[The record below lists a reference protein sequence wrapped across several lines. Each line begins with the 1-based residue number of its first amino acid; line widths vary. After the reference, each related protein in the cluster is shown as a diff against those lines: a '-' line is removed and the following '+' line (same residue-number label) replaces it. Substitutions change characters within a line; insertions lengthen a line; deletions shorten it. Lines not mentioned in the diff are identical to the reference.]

1 MLAEIMMARVDDR
14 WRTQGIAMGDGA
26 PGEGGGRCEA
36 CLLAATPSSP
46 DEPVRGGRRAA
57 GGLPEPASELPTPPA
72 SLTTTCRWQTA
83 RGLASPASCMTLAF
97 FRRYL
102 LARPALPARSP
113 AIYAHASARP
123 CGAPAPALP
132 MLPGLHP
139 PVHPGC
145 CARSMP
151 PMPARLALALA
162 PGPFPRLRALPSPRA
177 RLSSSSRPLL
187 PLRTSSQQAM
197 RRARGYPVPALLLP
211 PWTMRGLAPGSGLRA
226 AVARRCTFSLASA
239 LLVHVRSG
247 RRPASPALGWQPGER
262 ATRAGRRPNRPVQ
275 QAAAHTPDGSGWPDT
290 FSAVSRCR

>member
-14 WRTQGIAMGDGA
+14 WRAQGIAMGDGA

-36 CLLAATPSSP
+36 CLLAGTPSSP

-145 CARSMP
+145 CARAVP
-151 PMPARLALALA
+151 PTPASLALALALA
-162 PGPFPRLRALPSPRA
+162 PGPFPRLRALTSPRA
-177 RLSSSSRPLL
+177 RLSSSSAAAAYLQPTSHAPRPRL
-187 PLRTSSQQAM
+187 PRPCSPPPSVDYAWARTGLGVARCSSPPLHLQPSLRAPRPRQVRPPPCFACSRMAT
-197 RRARGYPVPALLLP
+197 RRAGHSRWPAP
-211 PWTMRGLAPGSGLRA
+211 
-226 AVARRCTFSLASA
+226 
-239 LLVHVRSG
+239 
-247 RRPASPALGWQPGER
+247 
-262 ATRAGRRPNRPVQ
+262 
-275 QAAAHTPDGSGWPDT
+275 
-290 FSAVSRCR
+290 